1 MIENLLLKSLFKRNL
16 KFMKLSYYDYFNV
29 LDQSFQYTVD
39 YFPKLEFLEILGTP
53 TEYFIK
59 NFLLKLP
66 YLKYFTIP
74 EQSILSG
81 QSGLESECKSID
93 CVIQELLNRK
103 FHYTIVKSGLTT
115 QDRPSLPYYNMNFH
129 KLLIFSPNTID
140 FTYIPESR
148 DAKRSALYLF
158 AKKLYKGDP
167 CTPIYFAYSI
177 GEKTAIRFV
186 LESEF
191 IKN

>member
-1 MIENLLLKSLFKRNL
+1 MEL
-16 KFMKLSYYDYFNV
+16 MELSSFDYFV
-29 LDQSFQYTVD
+29 LQDFDLQNIASHFK
-39 YFPKLEFLEILGTP
+39 KLEFLAIHETP

-66 YLKYFTIP
+66 RLKYFTIP
-74 EQSILSG
+74 EQSILESG
-81 QSGLESECKSID
+81 RADLHHDRKSID
-93 CVIQELLNRK
+93 DLIQELQNRK

-115 QDRPSLPYYNMNFH
+115 QGRPSLPYYNMNLH

-167 CTPIYFAYSI
+167 STPIYFAYSI